1 MKYLNRTRMNS
12 IEDQSS
18 GDSSHIP
25 STNTQGLR
33 IFHPEPGTSLA
44 DAIGEQMPLMNSNEI
59 IQPISSML
67 SNTESNN
74 DSEKQS
80 LNESENCKLK
90 RNFKKSGII

>member
-1 MKYLNRTRMNS
+1 MKYLMNS
-12 IEDQSS
+12 VENQSS
-18 GDSSHIP
+18 GDSSYIT

-44 DAIGEQMPLMNSNEI
+44 DAIGEQMPLINSNEI
-59 IQPISSML
+59 IQPISSIL